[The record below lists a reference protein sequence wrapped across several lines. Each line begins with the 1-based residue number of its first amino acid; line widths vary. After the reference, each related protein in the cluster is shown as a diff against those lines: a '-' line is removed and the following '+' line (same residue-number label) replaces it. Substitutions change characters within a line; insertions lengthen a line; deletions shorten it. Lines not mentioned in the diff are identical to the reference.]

1 MLLNGI
7 RQMTVIRSNR
17 NNYPSVQEQR
27 GVGLIDVMIAII
39 IFSFGMLAIAA
50 LQNISKQSNYEA
62 IQRTTASTLAYDLLE
77 RMRMN
82 SVDMTVSPLSYYVS
96 SGITTIDANDITVNG
111 STLTTPVSCAASD
124 MDCNYQQRAQL
135 DLLEWQNRMRGA
147 SEVSSDDTN
156 VGGLFR
162 PVACLTGPGFGDSG
176 AYTLTIA
183 WRGQVKLE
191 NQSTTNECG
200 KDSGLYDAD
209 ASNDFAY
216 RRILVLN
223 TYLHE

>member
-1 MLLNGI
+1 MLLNGK
-7 RQMTVIRSNR
+7 RQLIVIRTNR
-17 NNYPSVQEQR
+17 NNYPSAQAQG
-27 GVGLIDVMIAII
+27 GVGLIDVMVAII

-50 LQNISKQSNYEA
+50 LQSISKHSNYEA

-96 SGITTIDANDITVNG
+96 SGITTIDANDITV
-111 STLTTPVSCAASD
+111 SCSATD
-124 MDCNYQQRAQL
+124 MDCNYQLRAQL
-135 DLLEWQNRMRGA
+135 DLLEWQDRMRGA
-147 SEVSSDDTN
+147 SEASSDGAN

-162 PVACLTGPGFGDSG
+162 PVACLTGPGLGTSG

-183 WRGQVKLE
+183 WRGQAKLE

-209 ASNDFAY
+209 VSNDFAY

>member
-1 MLLNGI
+1 MSTMNGVKI
-7 RQMTVIRSNR
+7 NKSGKYVQQFRSG
-17 NNYPSVQEQR
+17 QR
-27 GVGLIDVMIAII
+27 GVSLLDAMIAVV
-39 IFSFGMLAIAA
+39 IFSVGMLAIAA
-50 LQNISKQSNYEA
+50 LQSISKQSNYEA

-111 STLTTPVSCAASD
+111 STLTTPVSCAATD
-124 MDCNYQQRAQL
+124 MDCNYQRRAQL
-135 DLLEWQNRMRGA
+135 DLLEWQDRMRGA

-156 VGGLFR
+156 VGGLFQ
-162 PVACLTGPGFGDSG
+162 PVACLTGPGSG
-176 AYTLTIA
+176 NSGSYTLTIT
-183 WRGQVKLE
+183 WRGQAKLE
-191 NQSTTNECG
+191 NQSANECG
-200 KDSGLYDAD
+200 KDSGLYDSD
-209 ASNDFAY
+209 VSNDFAY